1 MIPAK
6 FEYVAPTTLD
16 DAIAHLRA
24 HDGEAKVLSGGQ
36 SLLPML
42 KLRLATP
49 THIVDINRIAGL
61 SYITEANGVLRIGA
75 LTREGDLERSALVR
89 AKFPILAD
97 ATAVIADPLVRSSA
111 TVCGNI
117 AHGDPGND
125 HPACMLA
132 LGASAVAQGPKGER
146 VIPMTSFF
154 QGLFTTALASD
165 EILTELRIPIPGP
178 KSGGAYFK
186 LERKVGDYATAAVA
200 VQLSLAAD
208 GTVSGAGVGLTNVGP
223 VPIKSTKTEAFL
235 KGKKPNDATI
245 LEAAKLVAG
254 DAQPIADRRG
264 STDYKRDMVRVL
276 AMRAL
281 RRAAERAAKA

>member
-6 FEYVAPTTLD
+6 FEYLAPTTLA
-16 DAIAHLRA
+16 DAITQLKA

-49 THIVDINRIAGL
+49 THIVDINKISGL
-61 SYITEANGVLRIGA
+61 SYLKEANGELRIGA
-75 LTREGDLERSALVR
+75 LTRESELERSALVR
-89 AKFPILAD
+89 TKFPILAD
-97 ATAVIADPLVRSSA
+97 ATAVIADPLVRNSA

-132 LGASAVAQGPKGER
+132 LGASAVATGPKGER
-146 VIPMTSFF
+146 VIPMSAFF

-165 EILTELRIPIPGP
+165 EILTELRVPLPAA

-200 VQLSLAAD
+200 AQITLGAD
-208 GTVSGAGVGLTNVGP
+208 GTVSNAGIALTNVGP
-223 VPIKSTKTEAFL
+223 VPIQSTKAAAFL
-235 KGKKPNDATI
+235 KGKQPNDATI
-245 LEAAKLVAG
+245 QEAAKLAAA
-254 DAQPIADRRG
+254 DAQPIGDRRG
-264 STDYKRDMVRVL
+264 SVDYKRDVVRVL
-276 AMRAL
+276 TARAI
-281 RRAAERAAKA
+281 RTAVARAAKT